1 MTSHARALAYVHV
14 SVVLWGFTA
23 ILGKLI
29 SLPAAAL
36 VWWRMLLVAGML
48 AVLPRVW
55 RGLAAMPPRLVLTLG
70 AIGIVVALH
79 WLTFYASIKL
89 ANASVAATCMALGAV
104 FAALIEPFWVGRRFR
119 WPDLA
124 TGVAAVPG
132 VLLVVGALPET
143 MRIGFAVGVV
153 SAFLTA
159 VFTVLNKRFA
169 TGADPLAVT
178 AIELTSG
185 WLFLW
190 ALMPALAWLPG
201 GESTLSLPDARDTIL
216 LVVLALFCTIVPFAL
231 SLVALRQVSAFSLQL
246 AVNLEPI
253 YAIGLAMLLLG
264 EHRELTPAFY
274 LGVAIVLAAVFL
286 EPVLARR
293 GKRT

>member
-1 MTSHARALAYVHV
+1 MTRTRALAYVHA

-36 VWWRMLLVAGML
+36 VWWRMLLVAGAL
-48 AVLPRVW
+48 ALLPRVW
-55 RGLAAMPPRLVLTLG
+55 RGLRAMPPRLVLVIA
-70 AIGIVVALH
+70 AIGVVVALH
-79 WLTFYASIKL
+79 WLSFYASIKL
-89 ANASVAATCMALGAV
+89 ANASVAATSMALGAV

-119 WPDLA
+119 WRDLA

-132 VLLVVGALPET
+132 VMLVVGALPDE
-143 MRIGFAVGVV
+143 MRVGFAVGVV

-178 AIELTSG
+178 AVEMISG
-185 WLFLW
+185 WLILW
-190 ALMPALAWLPG
+190 AMLPMLAGLPG
-201 GESTLSLPDARDTIL
+201 GEVTLSIPGARDAIL
-216 LVVLALFCTIVPFAL
+216 LVVLAVCCTIVPFAL
-231 SLVALRQVSAFSLQL
+231 SLVALREVSAFSLQL

-286 EPVLARR
+286 EPLLARR
-293 GKRT
+293 AARA

>member
-1 MTSHARALAYVHV
+1 MATHARALAYVHA

-36 VWWRMLLVAGML
+36 VWWRMLLVAGAL
-48 AVLPRVW
+48 ALLPRVW
-55 RGLAAMPPRLVLTLG
+55 RGLRAMPPRLVPVLA
-70 AIGIVVALH
+70 AIGVVVALH

-119 WPDLA
+119 WRDLV

-132 VLLVVGALPET
+132 VMLVVGALPDE

-178 AIELTSG
+178 AVEMTSG

-190 ALMPALAWLPG
+190 AVLPALAWLPG
-201 GESTLSLPDARDTIL
+201 GEATLSLPGARDAIL

-246 AVNLEPI
+246 AVNLEPV

-286 EPVLARR
+286 EPLLARR
-293 GKRT
+293 GART

>member
-1 MTSHARALAYVHV
+1 MATHARSLAYVHA

-36 VWWRMLLVAGML
+36 VWWRMLLVAGAL

-55 RGLAAMPPRLVLTLG
+55 RGLRAMPPRLVPVLA
-70 AIGIVVALH
+70 AIGVVVALH

-119 WPDLA
+119 WRDLA

-132 VLLVVGALPET
+132 VMLVVGALPDE

-178 AIELTSG
+178 AVEMTSG

-190 ALMPALAWLPG
+190 AMLPALAWLPG
-201 GESTLSLPDARDTIL
+201 GEATLALPGARDAIL
-216 LVVLALFCTIVPFAL
+216 LVVLAVACTIVPFVL

-246 AVNLEPI
+246 AVNLEPV

-274 LGVAIVLAAVFL
+274 AGVAIVLAAVFL
-286 EPVLARR
+286 EPLLARR
-293 GKRT
+293 GARA

>member
-1 MTSHARALAYVHV
+1 MTRTRALAYVHA

-36 VWWRMLLVAGML
+36 VWWRMLLVAGAL
-48 AVLPRVW
+48 ALLPRVW
-55 RGLAAMPPRLVLTLG
+55 RGLRAMPPRLVLVIA
-70 AIGIVVALH
+70 AIGVVVALH
-79 WLTFYASIKL
+79 WLSFYASIKL
-89 ANASVAATCMALGAV
+89 ANASVAATSMALGAV

-119 WPDLA
+119 WRDLA

-132 VLLVVGALPET
+132 VMLVVGALPDE

-178 AIELTSG
+178 AVEMISG
-185 WLFLW
+185 WLILW
-190 ALMPALAWLPG
+190 AMLPMLAGLPG
-201 GESTLSLPDARDTIL
+201 GEVTLSIPGARDAIL
-216 LVVLALFCTIVPFAL
+216 LVVLAVCCTIVPFAL
-231 SLVALRQVSAFSLQL
+231 SLVALREVSAFSLQL

-286 EPVLARR
+286 EPLLARR
-293 GKRT
+293 AARG

>member
-1 MTSHARALAYVHV
+1 MTTHARALTYVHV
-14 SVVLWGFTA
+14 SVLLWGFTA

-36 VWWRMLLVAGML
+36 VWWRMLMVAGAL
-48 AVLPRVW
+48 LLLPRVW
-55 RGLAAMPPRLVLTLG
+55 RGLRAMPPRLVLVLA
-70 AIGIVVALH
+70 AIGVVVALH

-104 FAALIEPFWVGRRFR
+104 FAALIEPVFVGRRFR
-119 WPDLA
+119 WRDLA

-132 VLLVVGALPET
+132 VLLVVGSLPDA
-143 MRIGFAVGVV
+143 MRVGFGVGVV

-178 AIELTSG
+178 AVEMTSG

-190 ALMPALAWLPG
+190 AMLPALAWLPG
-201 GESTLSLPDARDTIL
+201 GEVTLALPDTRDLLL
-216 LVVLALFCTIVPFAL
+216 LVALAVFCTIVPFAL
-231 SLVALRQVSAFSLQL
+231 SLVALRRLSAFSLQL

-274 LGVAIVLAAVFL
+274 LGVLIVLAAVFL

-293 GKRT
+293 GTRD

>member
-1 MTSHARALAYVHV
+1 VTTHARALVYVHA

-36 VWWRMLLVAGML
+36 VWWRMLLVAGVL
-48 AVLPRVW
+48 ALLPRVW
-55 RGLAAMPPRLVLTLG
+55 RGLRGMPPRLVLTLA

-119 WPDLA
+119 WRDLA

-132 VLLVVGALPET
+132 VMLVVGALPDE
-143 MRIGFAVGVV
+143 MRVGFAIGVV

-178 AIELTSG
+178 AIEMTSG

-190 ALMPALAWLPG
+190 ALLPVLAWLPG
-201 GESTLSLPDARDTIL
+201 GEATLSLPGAWDAVLL
-216 LVVLALFCTIVPFAL
+216 LVLAVFCTIVPFAL

-246 AVNLEPI
+246 AVNLEPV
-253 YAIGLAMLLLG
+253 YAIALAMLLLG

-286 EPVLARR
+286 EPLLARR
-293 GKRT
+293 GARA

>member
-1 MTSHARALAYVHV
+1 VTTHARALAYVHA

-36 VWWRMLLVAGML
+36 VWWRMLLVAGAL
-48 AVLPRVW
+48 ALLPRVW
-55 RGLAAMPPRLVLTLG
+55 RGLRAMPPRLVLVIA
-70 AIGIVVALH
+70 AIGVVVALH
-79 WLTFYASIKL
+79 WLSFYASIKL

-119 WPDLA
+119 WRDLA

-132 VLLVVGALPET
+132 VMLVVGALPDE
-143 MRIGFAVGVV
+143 MRVGFAVGVV

-178 AIELTSG
+178 AVEMTSG

-190 ALMPALAWLPG
+190 AMLPALAWLPG
-201 GESTLSLPDARDTIL
+201 GEVTLSLPGARDAIL
-216 LVVLALFCTIVPFAL
+216 LVVLAVCCTIVPFAL

-246 AVNLEPI
+246 AVNLEPV

-286 EPVLARR
+286 EPLLARR
-293 GKRT
+293 AARA

>member
-1 MTSHARALAYVHV
+1 MTRARALAYVHA

-36 VWWRMLLVAGML
+36 VWWRMLLVAGAL
-48 AVLPRVW
+48 ALLPRVW
-55 RGLAAMPPRLVLTLG
+55 RGLRAMPPRLVLVIA
-70 AIGIVVALH
+70 AIGVVVALH
-79 WLTFYASIKL
+79 WLSFYASIKL
-89 ANASVAATCMALGAV
+89 ANASVAATSMALGAV

-119 WPDLA
+119 WRDLA

-132 VLLVVGALPET
+132 VMLVVGALPDE
-143 MRIGFAVGVV
+143 MRVGFAVGVV

-178 AIELTSG
+178 AVEMISG
-185 WLFLW
+185 WLILW
-190 ALMPALAWLPG
+190 AMLPMLTGLPG
-201 GESTLSLPDARDTIL
+201 GEVTLSIPGARDAIL
-216 LVVLALFCTIVPFAL
+216 LVVLAVCCTIVPFAL
-231 SLVALRQVSAFSLQL
+231 SLVALREVSAFSLQL

-286 EPVLARR
+286 EPLLARR
-293 GKRT
+293 AARA

>member
-1 MTSHARALAYVHV
+1 VTEQARALAFVHA

-55 RGLAAMPPRLVLTLG
+55 RGLAAMPLRLMLTLA

-143 MRIGFAVGVV
+143 MRVGFAVGVV

-178 AIELTSG
+178 AIEMTSG

-190 ALMPALAWLPG
+190 ALLPALAWLPG
-201 GESTLSLPDARDTIL
+201 GEVTLSLPDARDAIL

>member
-1 MTSHARALAYVHV
+1 MISRARALAYVHA

-36 VWWRMLLVAGML
+36 VWWRMLLVA
-48 AVLPRVW
+48 AVLFALPRVW
-55 RGLAAMPPRLVLTLG
+55 RGLRRMPPRLVVTLA

-104 FAALIEPFWVGRRFR
+104 FAALIEPFWIGRRFR
-119 WPDLA
+119 WRDLA

-132 VLLVVGALPET
+132 VMLVVGALPEA
-143 MRIGFAVGVV
+143 MRVGFAVGIV

-178 AIELTSG
+178 AVEMTSG

-190 ALMPALAWLPG
+190 ALLPVLASLPG
-201 GESTLSLPDARDTIL
+201 GGATPSLPGTRDAIL
-216 LVVLALFCTIVPFAL
+216 LLVLAVFCTIVPFAL

-246 AVNLEPI
+246 AVNLEPV

-264 EHRELTPAFY
+264 EHRELTWTFY

-286 EPVLARR
+286 EPLLARR
-293 GKRT
+293 GAKD

>member
-1 MTSHARALAYVHV
+1 MTEHARALAFVHA

-55 RGLAAMPPRLVLTLG
+55 RGLAAMPLRLMLTLA

-119 WPDLA
+119 WRDLA

-178 AIELTSG
+178 AIEMTSG

-190 ALMPALAWLPG
+190 ALLPALAWLPG
-201 GESTLSLPDARDTIL
+201 GEATLSLPDARDAIL

-231 SLVALRQVSAFSLQL
+231 SLVALRQLSAFSLQL

-274 LGVAIVLAAVFL
+274 FGVAIVLAAVFL

-293 GKRT
+293 DKRT

>member
-1 MTSHARALAYVHV
+1 MTTHARALAYVHA

-36 VWWRMLLVAGML
+36 VWWRMLLVAGVL
-48 AVLPRVW
+48 ALLPRVW
-55 RGLAAMPPRLVLTLG
+55 RGLRAMPPRLVLTLA

-119 WPDLA
+119 WRDLA

-132 VLLVVGALPET
+132 VMLVVGALPDE
-143 MRIGFAVGVV
+143 MRVGFAIGVV

-178 AIELTSG
+178 AIEMTSG

-190 ALMPALAWLPG
+190 ALLPVLAWLPG
-201 GESTLSLPDARDTIL
+201 GEATLSLPAARDAVLL
-216 LVVLALFCTIVPFAL
+216 LVLAVFCTIVPFAL

-246 AVNLEPI
+246 AVNLEPV
-253 YAIGLAMLLLG
+253 YAIALAMLLLG

-286 EPVLARR
+286 EPLLARR
-293 GKRT
+293 GARA